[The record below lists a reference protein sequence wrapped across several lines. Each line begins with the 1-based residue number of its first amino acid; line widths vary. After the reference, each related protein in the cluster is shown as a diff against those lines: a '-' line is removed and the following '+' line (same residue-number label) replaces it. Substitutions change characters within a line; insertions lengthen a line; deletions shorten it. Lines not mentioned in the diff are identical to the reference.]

1 MGGTEA
7 EYRDDLGEMDGIGEG
22 SVDDFLPSPDRLV
35 RREDT
40 VKVTLALS
48 RASVDFFR
56 GEAKRQGVPYQRM
69 IRALVDEY
77 ARRHG

>member
-1 MGGTEA
+1 MSDTKA
-7 EYRDDLGEMDGIGEG
+7 DYRDDLGEMDGIGEQPLR
-22 SVDDFLPSPDRLV
+22 DFLPPPGQLV

-40 VKVTLALS
+40 VKVTLTLS

-56 GEAKRQGVPYQRM
+56 SQAQRQRVPYQRM

-77 ARRHG
+77 AKRHG